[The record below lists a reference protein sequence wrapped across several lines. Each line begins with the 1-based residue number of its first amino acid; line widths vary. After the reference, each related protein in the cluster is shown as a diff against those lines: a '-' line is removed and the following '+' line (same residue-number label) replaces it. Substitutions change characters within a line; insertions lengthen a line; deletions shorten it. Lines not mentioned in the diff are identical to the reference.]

1 MATIIRQYEGKLGQV
16 TVTRYEEGGNTEY
29 RVAHT
34 LEAIS
39 PSWFLDKRDAVVH
52 AQFLAGKY

>member
-1 MATIIRQYEGKLGQV
+1 MVTIIRQYEGKLGQV
-16 TVTRYEEGGNTEY
+16 TVARYEESGNTEY

-34 LEAIS
+34 LSSIA
-39 PSWFLDKRDAVVH
+39 PSWFLDKRDAVIH